1 MALNRPDYRDAKTP
15 RAVTVYTI
23 AQESRHLLVTNI
35 PALSGDQES
44 IIQDLVTKCG
54 QYGTVETWRLL
65 DDNKHDT
72 GSFTLPPLLVTL
84 ATIDEARW
92 MKRRMDDKVFY
103 ANLLQVAYAPDY
115 DSVADLRAKVAN
127 RHLRVYK
134 HLQSLSTTKRR
145 TIDQVQHKDP
155 PAVNIEETVPS
166 APKKVDTSLSKGNE
180 SSPETSKAI
189 RYTTIETSSA
199 ASASKTLKRRRI

>member
-35 PALSGDQES
+35 PALSGEQES

-54 QYGTVETWRLL
+54 HYGTVETWRLL
-65 DDNKHDT
+65 DNNKHYTD
-72 GSFTLPPLLVTL
+72 SFTLPPLLVTL
-84 ATIDEARW
+84 ATVDEARW
-92 MKRRMDDKVFY
+92 MKRKMDDKVFY

-127 RHLRVYK
+127 RRVRVHR
-134 HLQSLSTTKRR
+134 HLQTLSTKRR
-145 TIDQVQHKDP
+145 TIGQRQRKDP
-155 PAVNIEETVPS
+155 PAVEEKIAETPPS
-166 APKKVDTSLSKGNE
+166 AQKKMDPSLSNGNE
-180 SSPETSKAI
+180 PTSAVSKAI
-189 RYTTIETSSA
+189 HHTTIETSSTV
-199 ASASKTLKRRRI
+199 SKPTKRRRI